1 MVHPKYG
8 KWLYTL
14 GHIAPSVRCRLD
26 HLDTLDTLDDL
37 LKDTT
42 MRPELDYG
50 KHASG
55 IYEAMDALDQ
65 YLATDSAIEEPLL
78 HLVRLRASQINGCAY
93 CIDMHWKDLR
103 AIGEGEQRL
112 YGLDAWEESPYYTE
126 RERVAIKWTE
136 GHVSEQLYAE
146 ARSQFSA
153 KELCDLTLAIATI
166 NAWNRL
172 SIAARLEPGRYQPS
186 LRMQVMTEA

>member
-1 MVHPKYG
+1 
-8 KWLYTL
+8 
-14 GHIAPSVRCRLD
+14 
-26 HLDTLDTLDDL
+26 
-37 LKDTT
+37 
-42 MRPELDYG
+42 MRPELNYG
-50 KHASG
+50 KHAPG
-55 IYEAMDALDQ
+55 IYDAMDALDR

-78 HLVRLRASQINGCAY
+78 HLVRLRASQLNGCAY

-103 AIGEGEQRL
+103 AIGEGEQKL

-126 RERVAIKWTE
+126 RERAAIAWTE
-136 GHVSEQLYAE
+136 AVTLLTDGHVSEQVYDE

-172 SIAARLEPGRYQPS
+172 SISARLDAGRYEPAPRVQ
-186 LRMQVMTEA
+186 MVTEA